1 MLTGRDFI
9 RHRLTNHTLPRVA
22 MVIAGLFMLVFALF
36 APVESSPTIWG
47 PAGRPDPLPLA
58 SVKIGLD
65 SYVYSDST
73 LSLWGDNARLAV
85 ASDTLYFYQDSS
97 LAAGANNI
105 VFCLVEEDGT
115 EHGMR
120 YSDAEGKFRF
130 DTGVRAETLQ
140 SNGDVICTGGTLW
153 GRDALDFVG
162 ASARIDPETE
172 GPGVLY
178 LGNNEG
184 DSTVIQANDSLVVE
198 GPGYLHEV
206 DLIGINGRLYMG
218 AVTYDSTA
226 TLGDTTSVAI
236 LNMIAGQDTLFLPA
250 ASGHTGRMVWVTA
263 TNANGAHVDADGAE
277 TIDGSAVLDLAQWAD
292 AHLFC
297 DGSNWLKLD

>member
-65 SYVYSDST
+65 SYISSDTT

-115 EHGMR
+115 KHGMR

-130 DTGVRAETLQ
+130 DTGVRVEILQ

-178 LGNNEG
+178 LGNDVG
-184 DSTVIQANDSLVVE
+184 DTTSVREN
-198 GPGYLHEV
+198 
-206 DLIGINGRLYMG
+206 DLIGVNGRLYMG
-218 AVTYDSTA
+218 SVTYDSTA
-226 TLGDTTSVAI
+226 TLGDTTSVVI
-236 LNMIAGQDTLFLPA
+236 LDMGAGQDTLKLPA
-250 ASGHTGRMVWVTA
+250 ASGHAGRMVWVTA